1 MVATRLDPPLIEA
14 RRHGG
19 DRETADR
26 GFAGPALPSDYSLRV
41 TAAQQTSASSGR
53 DATDSAP
60 LTVLVYSDDRSL
72 RRDVLLAIGTRPA
85 ADLPEVEFLECATEP
100 AVIKAADRGRVDL
113 FILDG
118 EAVPAGG
125 MGVARQ
131 LKDEIYR
138 CPPIVVLIARPQDAW
153 LATWS
158 RADAVAAQPINA
170 VALADTVS
178 DVLRARSAASTRA

>member
-1 MVATRLDPPLIEA
+1 MVATRLDPPLVEGGE
-14 RRHGG
+14 HGG
-19 DRETADR
+19 DLGLQDR
-26 GFAGPALPSDYSLRV
+26 GFAGSAHPSDYSSCV
-41 TAAQQTSASSGR
+41 TAAHQTSALSGR
-53 DATDSAP
+53 DATPSAP
-60 LTVLVYSDDRSL
+60 LTVLVYSDDRAV
-72 RRDVLLAIGTRPA
+72 RRDVLLAIGKRPA
-85 ADLPEVEFLECATEP
+85 ADLPDVEFLECATEP
-100 AVIKAADRGRVDL
+100 AVIKAADGGKVDL

-138 CPPIVVLIARPQDAW
+138 CPPIVVIIARPQDAW

-170 VALADTVS
+170 VALAETVS
-178 DVLRARSAASTRA
+178 DILRARSAASTHR